1 MGKQSNKTLPF
12 GKAMIYGLGI
22 FGIQFFIG
30 YINSYQ
36 SQFYNNVLGADLM
49 ICAVIILIAK
59 IISSF
64 ADPIIGNIIDRSHFK
79 GGKMKPFV
87 AMSALPLAI
96 FTTLI
101 FVKIPFHSNA
111 VMYTYITFTTV
122 IWNIAMSFAD
132 IPSQGMLPL
141 LTPSAEERNSTAGIS
156 NFMKTIGLAAPGLVI
171 PIICVLTKSENG
183 AITEK
188 EYLITALFIDVVGL
202 LCYLA
207 MIKGSKEVVKSEPTN
222 MSFKAMFSEMKSNR
236 NLMMVFLLLML
247 GFGRNMGMSVGVQ
260 AASVLF
266 DKITLPG
273 GIELSGENLPIILG
287 IGSTIGSVVSII
299 LAPIINNKLGVKKT
313 YFIFGIYGFVVSTI
327 SYVLYVIG
335 GPYLPNALGGG
346 APMFRT
352 LVAAVL
358 YQFFIGFMF
367 GTHGFTPMVMLAET
381 VDYREMKTGK
391 RTEGTQYAVF
401 SLGVKLSNAFSVAI
415 AIFLVGLCGY
425 PKPEELEIASK
436 TVYEFAQANP
446 VIPNTVLA
454 AQWLI
459 PGICTL
465 LSCIPLIFYTINKKE
480 QKEIEAFMKEKMEK
494 EKVE

>member
-1 MGKQSNKTLPF
+1 MAKKADKTLTF
-12 GKAMIYGLGI
+12 GKAIVYGLGI

-36 SQFYNNVLGADLM
+36 SQFYTSVLGADLM
-49 ICAVIILIAK
+49 ICAIIILVAK
-59 IISSF
+59 LISSF

-79 GGKMKPFV
+79 SGKMKPFV

-96 FTTLI
+96 VTTLI
-101 FVKIPFHSNA
+101 FVKINFTSN
-111 VMYTYITFTTV
+111 VLMYAYITITTI
-122 IWNIAMSFAD
+122 IWNVAMSFAD
-132 IPSQGMLPL
+132 IPSQGMLAL
-141 LTPSAEERNSTAGIS
+141 ITPSAEERNTAAGIS

-171 PIICVLTKSENG
+171 PIICVFTKSDV
-183 AITEK
+183 ITEK
-188 EYLITALFIDVVGL
+188 EYLITAVFIDIVGL

-207 MIKGSKEVVKSEPTN
+207 LIKGSKEVVKSAPSK
-222 MSFKAMFSEMKSNR
+222 MSFKAMFTEMKSNR
-236 NLMMVFLLLML
+236 NLVMVFLLLML

-266 DKITLPG
+266 DKIEFA
-273 GIELSGENLPIILG
+273 GITLSGENLPIILG
-287 IGSTIGSVVSII
+287 IGSTIGSVVSIVTV
-299 LAPIINNKLGVKKT
+299 PIINAKWGVKKT
-313 YFIFGIYGFVVSTI
+313 YFVFGIYGFVVSTI

-335 GPYLPNALGGG
+335 GPSGV
-346 APMFRT
+346 FRS
-352 LVAAVL
+352 LIAAIL

-381 VDYREMKTGK
+381 VDYQEMKTGK

-401 SLGVKLSNAFSVAI
+401 SLGVKVSNAFSVAV

-425 PKPEELEIASK
+425 
-436 TVYEFAQANP
+436 QAHDAYAYGLAHP
-446 VIPNTVLA
+446 VVPNTILA

-465 LSCIPLIFYTINKKE
+465 LSCIPVYFYTINKKE
-480 QKEIEAFMKEKMEK
+480 QKEIEAFMKQ
-494 EKVE
+494 KVQKD

>member
-1 MGKQSNKTLPF
+1 MAKKTDKTLTF
-12 GKAMIYGLGI
+12 GKAIVYGLGI

-36 SQFYNNVLGADLM
+36 SQFYTSVLGADLM
-49 ICAVIILIAK
+49 ICAIIILVAK
-59 IISSF
+59 LISSF

-79 GGKMKPFV
+79 SGKMKPFV

-96 FTTLI
+96 VTTLI
-101 FVKIPFHSNA
+101 FVKINFTSN
-111 VMYTYITFTTV
+111 VLMYTYITITTI
-122 IWNIAMSFAD
+122 IWNVAMSFAD
-132 IPSQGMLPL
+132 IPSQGMLAL
-141 LTPSAEERNSTAGIS
+141 ITPSAEERNTAAGIS

-171 PIICVLTKSENG
+171 PIICVFTKSDV
-183 AITEK
+183 ITEK
-188 EYLITALFIDVVGL
+188 EYLITAVFIDIVGL

-207 MIKGSKEVVKSEPTN
+207 LIKGSKEVVKSAPSK
-222 MSFKAMFSEMKSNR
+222 MSFKAMFTEMKSNR
-236 NLMMVFLLLML
+236 NLVMVFLLLML

-266 DKITLPG
+266 DKIEFA
-273 GIELSGENLPIILG
+273 GITLSGENLPIILG
-287 IGSTIGSVVSII
+287 IGSTIGSVVSIVTV
-299 LAPIINNKLGVKKT
+299 PMINAKWGVKKT
-313 YFIFGIYGFVVSTI
+313 YFVFGIYGFVVSTI

-335 GPYLPNALGGG
+335 GPSGV
-346 APMFRT
+346 FRS
-352 LVAAVL
+352 LIAAIL

-381 VDYREMKTGK
+381 VDYQEMKTGK

-401 SLGVKLSNAFSVAI
+401 SLGVKVSNAFSVAV

-425 PKPEELEIASK
+425 
-436 TVYEFAQANP
+436 QAHDAYAYGLAHP
-446 VIPNTVLA
+446 VVPNTILA

-465 LSCIPLIFYTINKKE
+465 LSCIPVYFYTINKKE
-480 QKEIEAFMKEKMEK
+480 QKEIEAFMKQ
-494 EKVE
+494 KVQKD

>member
-1 MGKQSNKTLPF
+1 MAKKTDKTLPF
-12 GKAMIYGLGI
+12 GKAIVYGLGI

-36 SQFYNNVLGADLM
+36 SQFYTSVLGADLM
-49 ICAVIILIAK
+49 ICAIIILVAK
-59 IISSF
+59 LISSF

-79 GGKMKPFV
+79 SGKMKPFV

-101 FVKIPFHSNA
+101 FVKINFTSNA
-111 VMYTYITFTTV
+111 LMYVYITITTI
-122 IWNIAMSFAD
+122 IWNVAMSFAD
-132 IPSQGMLPL
+132 IPSQGMLAL
-141 LTPSAEERNSTAGIS
+141 ITPSAEERNTAAGIS

-171 PIICVLTKSENG
+171 PIICVFTKSDV
-183 AITEK
+183 ITEK
-188 EYLITALFIDVVGL
+188 EYLITAVFIDIVGL

-207 MIKGSKEVVKSEPTN
+207 LIKGSKEVVKSAPSK
-222 MSFKAMFSEMKSNR
+222 MSFKAMFVEMKSNR
-236 NLMMVFLLLML
+236 NLVMVFLLLML

-266 DKITLPG
+266 DKIEFA
-273 GIELSGENLPIILG
+273 GITLSGENLPIILG
-287 IGSTIGSVVSII
+287 IGSTIGSVVSIVTV
-299 LAPIINNKLGVKKT
+299 PMINAKLGVKKT

-335 GPYLPNALGGG
+335 GPSGV
-346 APMFRT
+346 FRS
-352 LVAAVL
+352 LIAAVL

-381 VDYREMKTGK
+381 VDYQEMRTGK

-401 SLGVKLSNAFSVAI
+401 SLGVKVSNAFSVAV
-415 AIFLVGLCGY
+415 AIFLVGHCGY
-425 PKPEELEIASK
+425 
-436 TVYEFAQANP
+436 QAHDAYTYGLAHP
-446 VIPNTVLA
+446 VVPNTILA

-465 LSCIPLIFYTINKKE
+465 LSCIPVYFYTINKKE
-480 QKEIEAFMKEKMEK
+480 QKEIEAFMKQ
-494 EKVE
+494 KVQND

>member
-1 MGKQSNKTLPF
+1 
-12 GKAMIYGLGI
+12 
-22 FGIQFFIG
+22 
-30 YINSYQ
+30 
-36 SQFYNNVLGADLM
+36 
-49 ICAVIILIAK
+49 
-59 IISSF
+59 
-64 ADPIIGNIIDRSHFK
+64 
-79 GGKMKPFV
+79 
-87 AMSALPLAI
+87 
-96 FTTLI
+96 
-101 FVKIPFHSNA
+101 
-111 VMYTYITFTTV
+111 MYTYITVTTI

-171 PIICVLTKSENG
+171 PIICVFTKS
-183 AITEK
+183 AVITEK
-188 EYLITALFIDVVGL
+188 EYLITAIFIDIVGL

-207 MIKGSKEVVKSEPTN
+207 LIKGSKEVVQSEPTN

-266 DKITLPG
+266 DKIEFA
-273 GIELSGENLPIILG
+273 GITLSGENLPIILG
-287 IGSTIGSVVSII
+287 IGSTIGSVVSIVTV
-299 LAPIINNKLGVKKT
+299 PMINNKLGVKKT

-327 SYVLYVIG
+327 SYVLYIIG
-335 GPYLPNALGGG
+335 GPNGI
-346 APMFRT
+346 FRS
-352 LVAAVL
+352 LIAAVL

-381 VDYREMKTGK
+381 VDYREMQTGK

-401 SLGVKLSNAFSVAI
+401 SLGVKVSNAFSVAV

-425 PKPEELEIASK
+425 TTQIPAQFDS
-436 TVYEFAQANP
+436 VYAYAQANP

-465 LSCIPLIFYTINKKE
+465 LSCIPVYFYTINKKE
-480 QKEIEAFMKEKMEK
+480 QKEIEAFMKQ
-494 EKVE
+494 KVENK

>member
-1 MGKQSNKTLPF
+1 MAKNNSKTLPF
-12 GKAMIYGLGI
+12 GKAMVYGLGI

-36 SQFYNNVLGADLM
+36 SQFYISVLGADLM
-49 ICAVIILIAK
+49 ICAIIILVAK
-59 IISSF
+59 LISSF

-79 GGKMKPFV
+79 NGKMKPFV

-96 FTTLI
+96 LTTLI
-101 FVKIPFHSNA
+101 FVKINFTSNA
-111 VMYTYITFTTV
+111 AMYVYITLTTI

-141 LTPSAEERNSTAGIS
+141 LTPVAEERNTAAGIS
-156 NFMKTIGLAAPGLVI
+156 NFMKTCGLAAPGLVI
-171 PIICVLTKSENG
+171 PFICVFTKSDV
-183 AITEK
+183 ITEK
-188 EYLITALFIDVVGL
+188 EYLITAIFIDIVGL
-202 LCYLA
+202 LLYALLLLR
-207 MIKGSKEVVKSEPTN
+207 SKEVVKSEPAS
-222 MSFKAMFSEMKSNR
+222 MSFKAMFSEMRHNH
-236 NLMMVFLLLML
+236 NLMMVFWLLML

-266 DKITLPG
+266 DKITLG
-273 GIELSGENLPIILG
+273 SIVLSGENLPILLG

-299 LAPIINNKLGVKKT
+299 TVPMINNKLGVKKT
-313 YFIFGIYGFVVSTI
+313 YFIFGIYGFAVSTI
-327 SYVLYVIG
+327 CYVLYLIG
-335 GPYLPNALGGG
+335 GPG
-346 APMFRT
+346 AVFRSP
-352 LVAAVL
+352 LAAVL

-381 VDYREMKTGK
+381 VDYREMQTGK

-401 SLGVKLSNAFSVAI
+401 SLGVKVSNAFSVAV

-425 PKPEELEIASK
+425 Q
-436 TVYEFAQANP
+436 AQDAYAYG
-446 VIPNTVLA
+446 LA

-465 LSCIPLIFYTINKKE
+465 LSCIPVYFYTINKKE
-480 QKEIEAFMKEKMEK
+480 QQEIEEFMKNKIEKQ
-494 EKVE
+494 

>member
-1 MGKQSNKTLPF
+1 MAKKTDKTLTF
-12 GKAMIYGLGI
+12 GKAVVYGLGI

-36 SQFYNNVLGADLM
+36 SQFYTSVLGADLM
-49 ICAVIILIAK
+49 ICAIIILVAK
-59 IISSF
+59 LISSF

-79 GGKMKPFV
+79 SGKMKPFV

-101 FVKIPFHSNA
+101 FVKINFTSNA
-111 VMYTYITFTTV
+111 LMYVYITITTI
-122 IWNIAMSFAD
+122 IWNVAMSFAD
-132 IPSQGMLPL
+132 IPSQGMLAL
-141 LTPSAEERNSTAGIS
+141 ITPSAEERNTAAGIS

-171 PIICVLTKSENG
+171 PIICVFTKSDV
-183 AITEK
+183 ITEK
-188 EYLITALFIDVVGL
+188 EYLITAVFIDIVGL

-207 MIKGSKEVVKSEPTN
+207 LIKGSKEVVKSAPSK
-222 MSFKAMFSEMKSNR
+222 MSFKAMFVEMKSNR
-236 NLMMVFLLLML
+236 NLVMVFLLLML

-266 DKITLPG
+266 DKIEFA
-273 GIELSGENLPIILG
+273 GITLSGENLPIILG
-287 IGSTIGSVVSII
+287 IGSTIGSVVSIVTV
-299 LAPIINNKLGVKKT
+299 PIINAKLGVKKT
-313 YFIFGIYGFVVSTI
+313 YFIFGIYGFAVSTI

-335 GPYLPNALGGG
+335 GPSGV
-346 APMFRT
+346 FRS
-352 LVAAVL
+352 LIAAVL

-381 VDYREMKTGK
+381 VDYQEMRTGK

-401 SLGVKLSNAFSVAI
+401 SLGVKVSNAFSVAV

-425 PKPEELEIASK
+425 
-436 TVYEFAQANP
+436 QAHDAYAYGLAHP
-446 VIPNTVLA
+446 VVPNTILA

-465 LSCIPLIFYTINKKE
+465 LSCIPVYFYTINKKE
-480 QKEIEAFMKEKMEK
+480 QKEIEAFMKQ
-494 EKVE
+494 KVQND

>member
-1 MGKQSNKTLPF
+1 MAKKATKTLSF
-12 GKAMIYGLGI
+12 GKAMVYGLGI

-36 SQFYNNVLGADLM
+36 SQFYTSVLGANLM
-49 ICAVIILIAK
+49 VCAIIILIAK
-59 IISSF
+59 LISSF

-79 GGKMKPFV
+79 SGKMKPFV
-87 AMSALPLAI
+87 GMSALPLAI

-101 FVKIPFHSNA
+101 FVKINFTSDA
-111 VMYTYITFTTV
+111 AMYTYITVTTI

-171 PIICVLTKSENG
+171 PIICVFTKS
-183 AITEK
+183 AVITEK
-188 EYLITALFIDVVGL
+188 EYLITAIFIDIVGL

-207 MIKGSKEVVKSEPTN
+207 LIKGSKEVVQSEPTN

-266 DKITLPG
+266 DKIEFA
-273 GIELSGENLPIILG
+273 GITLSGENLPIILG
-287 IGSTIGSVVSII
+287 IGSTIGSVVSIVTV
-299 LAPIINNKLGVKKT
+299 PMINNKLGVKKT

-327 SYVLYVIG
+327 SYVLYIIG
-335 GPYLPNALGGG
+335 GPNGI
-346 APMFRT
+346 FRS
-352 LVAAVL
+352 LIAAVL

-381 VDYREMKTGK
+381 VDYREMQTGK

-401 SLGVKLSNAFSVAI
+401 SLGVKVSNAFSVAV

-425 PKPEELEIASK
+425 TTQIPAQFDS
-436 TVYEFAQANP
+436 VYAYAQANP

-465 LSCIPLIFYTINKKE
+465 LSCIPVYFYTINKKE
-480 QKEIEAFMKEKMEK
+480 QKEIEAFMKQ
-494 EKVE
+494 KVENK

>member
-1 MGKQSNKTLPF
+1 MAKKTDKTLSF
-12 GKAMIYGLGI
+12 GKAVVYGLGI

-36 SQFYNNVLGADLM
+36 SQFYTSVLGADLM
-49 ICAVIILIAK
+49 ICAIIILVAK
-59 IISSF
+59 LISSF

-79 GGKMKPFV
+79 SGKMKPFV

-101 FVKIPFHSNA
+101 FVKINFTSNA
-111 VMYTYITFTTV
+111 LMYVYITITTI
-122 IWNIAMSFAD
+122 IWNVAMSFAD
-132 IPSQGMLPL
+132 IPSQGMLAL
-141 LTPSAEERNSTAGIS
+141 ITPSAEERNTAAGIS

-171 PIICVLTKSENG
+171 PIICVFTKSDV
-183 AITEK
+183 ITEK
-188 EYLITALFIDVVGL
+188 EYLITAVFIDIVGL

-207 MIKGSKEVVKSEPTN
+207 LIKGSKEVVKSAPSK
-222 MSFKAMFSEMKSNR
+222 MSFKAMFVEMKSNR
-236 NLMMVFLLLML
+236 NLVMVFLLLML

-266 DKITLPG
+266 DKIEFA
-273 GIELSGENLPIILG
+273 GITLSGENLPIILG
-287 IGSTIGSVVSII
+287 IGSTIGSVVSIVTV
-299 LAPIINNKLGVKKT
+299 PMINAKLGVKKT

-335 GPYLPNALGGG
+335 GPSGV
-346 APMFRT
+346 FRS
-352 LVAAVL
+352 LIAAGL

-381 VDYREMKTGK
+381 VDYQEMRTGK

-401 SLGVKLSNAFSVAI
+401 SLGVKVSNAFSVAV

-425 PKPEELEIASK
+425 
-436 TVYEFAQANP
+436 QAHDAYAYGLAHP
-446 VIPNTVLA
+446 VVPNTILA

-465 LSCIPLIFYTINKKE
+465 LSCIPVYFYTINKKE
-480 QKEIEAFMKEKMEK
+480 QKEIEAFMKQ
-494 EKVE
+494 KVQND

>member
-1 MGKQSNKTLPF
+1 MAKKTDKTLTF
-12 GKAMIYGLGI
+12 GKAVVYGLGI

-36 SQFYNNVLGADLM
+36 SQFYTSVLGADLM
-49 ICAVIILIAK
+49 ICAIIILVAK
-59 IISSF
+59 LISSF

-79 GGKMKPFV
+79 SGKMKPFV

-101 FVKIPFHSNA
+101 FVKINFTSNA
-111 VMYTYITFTTV
+111 LMYVYITITTI
-122 IWNIAMSFAD
+122 IWNVAMSFAD
-132 IPSQGMLPL
+132 IPSQGMLAL
-141 LTPSAEERNSTAGIS
+141 ITPSAEERNTAAGIS

-171 PIICVLTKSENG
+171 PIICVFTKSDV
-183 AITEK
+183 ITEK
-188 EYLITALFIDVVGL
+188 EYLITAVFIDIVGL

-207 MIKGSKEVVKSEPTN
+207 LIKGSKEVVKSAPSK
-222 MSFKAMFSEMKSNR
+222 MSFKAMFVEMKSNR
-236 NLMMVFLLLML
+236 NLVMVFLLLML

-266 DKITLPG
+266 DKIEFA
-273 GIELSGENLPIILG
+273 GITLSGENLPIILG
-287 IGSTIGSVVSII
+287 IGSTIGSVVSIVTV
-299 LAPIINNKLGVKKT
+299 PIINAKLGVKKT
-313 YFIFGIYGFVVSTI
+313 YFIFGIYGFAVSTI

-335 GPYLPNALGGG
+335 GPSGV
-346 APMFRT
+346 FRS
-352 LVAAVL
+352 LIAAVL

-381 VDYREMKTGK
+381 VDYQEMRTGK

-401 SLGVKLSNAFSVAI
+401 SLGVKVSNAFSVAV

-425 PKPEELEIASK
+425 
-436 TVYEFAQANP
+436 QAHDAYAYGLAHP
-446 VIPNTVLA
+446 VVPNTILA

-465 LSCIPLIFYTINKKE
+465 LSCIPVYFYTINKKE
-480 QKEIEAFMKEKMEK
+480 QKEIEAFMAKKTQK
-494 EKVE
+494 D

>member
-1 MGKQSNKTLPF
+1 MAKKADKTLTF
-12 GKAMIYGLGI
+12 GKAIVYGLGI

-36 SQFYNNVLGADLM
+36 SQFYTSVLGADLM
-49 ICAVIILIAK
+49 ICAIIILVAK
-59 IISSF
+59 LISSF

-79 GGKMKPFV
+79 SGKMKPFV

-101 FVKIPFHSNA
+101 FVKINFTSN
-111 VMYTYITFTTV
+111 VLMYAYITITTI
-122 IWNIAMSFAD
+122 IWNVAMSFAD
-132 IPSQGMLPL
+132 IPSQGMLAL
-141 LTPSAEERNSTAGIS
+141 ITPSAEERNTAAGIS

-171 PIICVLTKSENG
+171 PIICVFTKSDV
-183 AITEK
+183 ITEK
-188 EYLITALFIDVVGL
+188 EYLITAVFIDIVGL

-207 MIKGSKEVVKSEPTN
+207 LIKGSKEVVKSAPSK
-222 MSFKAMFSEMKSNR
+222 MSFKAMFTEMKSNR
-236 NLMMVFLLLML
+236 NLVMVFLLLML

-266 DKITLPG
+266 DKIEFA
-273 GIELSGENLPIILG
+273 GITLSGENLPIILG
-287 IGSTIGSVVSII
+287 IGSTIGSVVSIVTV
-299 LAPIINNKLGVKKT
+299 PMINAKWGVKKT
-313 YFIFGIYGFVVSTI
+313 YFVFGIYGFVVSTI

-335 GPYLPNALGGG
+335 GPSGV
-346 APMFRT
+346 FRS
-352 LVAAVL
+352 LIAAIL

-381 VDYREMKTGK
+381 VDYQEMKTGK

-401 SLGVKLSNAFSVAI
+401 SLGVKVSNAFSVAV

-425 PKPEELEIASK
+425 
-436 TVYEFAQANP
+436 QAHDAYAYGLAHP
-446 VIPNTVLA
+446 VVPNTILA

-465 LSCIPLIFYTINKKE
+465 LSCIPVYFYTINKKE
-480 QKEIEAFMKEKMEK
+480 QKEIEAFMKQ
-494 EKVE
+494 KVQKD

>member
-1 MGKQSNKTLPF
+1 MAKKADKTLTF
-12 GKAMIYGLGI
+12 GKAIVYGLGI

-36 SQFYNNVLGADLM
+36 SQFYTSVLGADLM
-49 ICAVIILIAK
+49 ICAIIILVAK
-59 IISSF
+59 LISSF

-79 GGKMKPFV
+79 SGKMKPFV

-96 FTTLI
+96 VTTLI
-101 FVKIPFHSNA
+101 FVKINFTSN
-111 VMYTYITFTTV
+111 VLMYAYITITTI
-122 IWNIAMSFAD
+122 IWNVAMSFAD
-132 IPSQGMLPL
+132 IPSQGMLAL
-141 LTPSAEERNSTAGIS
+141 ITPSAEERNTAAGIS

-171 PIICVLTKSENG
+171 PIICVFTKSDV
-183 AITEK
+183 ITEK
-188 EYLITALFIDVVGL
+188 EYLITAVFIDIVGL

-207 MIKGSKEVVKSEPTN
+207 LIKGSKEVVKSAPN
-222 MSFKAMFSEMKSNR
+222 KMSFKAMFTEMKSNR
-236 NLMMVFLLLML
+236 NLVMVFLLLML

-266 DKITLPG
+266 DKIEFA
-273 GIELSGENLPIILG
+273 GITLSGENLPIILG
-287 IGSTIGSVVSII
+287 IGSTIGSVVSIVTV
-299 LAPIINNKLGVKKT
+299 PMINAKWGVKKT
-313 YFIFGIYGFVVSTI
+313 YFVFGIYGFVVSTI

-335 GPYLPNALGGG
+335 GPSGV
-346 APMFRT
+346 FRS
-352 LVAAVL
+352 LIAAIL

-381 VDYREMKTGK
+381 VDYQEMKTGK

-401 SLGVKLSNAFSVAI
+401 SLGVKVSNAFSVAV

-425 PKPEELEIASK
+425 
-436 TVYEFAQANP
+436 QAHDAYAYGLAHP
-446 VIPNTVLA
+446 VVPNTILA

-465 LSCIPLIFYTINKKE
+465 LSCIPVYFYTINKKE
-480 QKEIEAFMKEKMEK
+480 QKEIEAFMKQ
-494 EKVE
+494 KVQKD

>member
-1 MGKQSNKTLPF
+1 MAKKTDKTLTF
-12 GKAMIYGLGI
+12 GKAIVYGLGI

-36 SQFYNNVLGADLM
+36 SQFYTSVLGADLM
-49 ICAVIILIAK
+49 ICAIIILVAK
-59 IISSF
+59 LISSF

-79 GGKMKPFV
+79 SGKMKPFV

-96 FTTLI
+96 VTTLI
-101 FVKIPFHSNA
+101 FVKINFTSNA
-111 VMYTYITFTTV
+111 LMYVYITITTI
-122 IWNIAMSFAD
+122 IWNVAMSFAD
-132 IPSQGMLPL
+132 IPSQGMLAL
-141 LTPSAEERNSTAGIS
+141 ITPSAEERNTAAGIS

-171 PIICVLTKSENG
+171 PIICVFTKSDV
-183 AITEK
+183 ITEK
-188 EYLITALFIDVVGL
+188 EYLITAVFIDIVGL

-207 MIKGSKEVVKSEPTN
+207 LIKGSKEVVKSAPSK
-222 MSFKAMFSEMKSNR
+222 MSFKAMFIEMKSNR
-236 NLMMVFLLLML
+236 NLVMVFLLLML

-266 DKITLPG
+266 DKIEFA
-273 GIELSGENLPIILG
+273 GITLSGENLPIILG
-287 IGSTIGSVVSII
+287 IGSTIGSVVSIVTV
-299 LAPIINNKLGVKKT
+299 PMINAKWGVKKT
-313 YFIFGIYGFVVSTI
+313 YFVFGIYGFLVSTI

-335 GPYLPNALGGG
+335 GPSGV
-346 APMFRT
+346 FRS
-352 LVAAVL
+352 LIAAVL

-381 VDYREMKTGK
+381 VDYQEMKTGK

-401 SLGVKLSNAFSVAI
+401 SLGVKVSNAFSVAV

-425 PKPEELEIASK
+425 
-436 TVYEFAQANP
+436 QAHDAYGYGLAHP
-446 VIPNTVLA
+446 VVPNTILA

-465 LSCIPLIFYTINKKE
+465 LSCIPVYFYTINKKE
-480 QKEIEAFMKEKMEK
+480 QKEIEAFMAKKTQK
-494 EKVE
+494 D

>member
-1 MGKQSNKTLPF
+1 MAKKTDKTLSF
-12 GKAMIYGLGI
+12 GKAVVYGLGI

-36 SQFYNNVLGADLM
+36 SQFYTSVLGADLM
-49 ICAVIILIAK
+49 ICAIIILVAK
-59 IISSF
+59 LISSF

-79 GGKMKPFV
+79 SGKMKPFV

-101 FVKIPFHSNA
+101 FVKINFTSNA
-111 VMYTYITFTTV
+111 LMYVYITITTI
-122 IWNIAMSFAD
+122 IWNVAMSFAD
-132 IPSQGMLPL
+132 IPSQGMLAL
-141 LTPSAEERNSTAGIS
+141 ITPSAEERNTAAGIS

-171 PIICVLTKSENG
+171 PIICVFTKSDV
-183 AITEK
+183 ITEK
-188 EYLITALFIDVVGL
+188 EYLITAVFIDIVGL

-207 MIKGSKEVVKSEPTN
+207 LIKGSKEVVKSAPSK
-222 MSFKAMFSEMKSNR
+222 MSFKAMFVEMKSNR
-236 NLMMVFLLLML
+236 NLVMVFLLLML

-266 DKITLPG
+266 DKIEFA
-273 GIELSGENLPIILG
+273 GITLSGENLPIILG
-287 IGSTIGSVVSII
+287 IGSTIGSVVSIVTV
-299 LAPIINNKLGVKKT
+299 PMINAKLGVKKT

-335 GPYLPNALGGG
+335 GPSGV
-346 APMFRT
+346 FRS
-352 LVAAVL
+352 LIAAVL

-381 VDYREMKTGK
+381 VDYQEMRTGK

-401 SLGVKLSNAFSVAI
+401 SLGVKVSNAFSVAV

-425 PKPEELEIASK
+425 
-436 TVYEFAQANP
+436 QAHDAYAYGLAHP
-446 VIPNTVLA
+446 VVPNTILA

-465 LSCIPLIFYTINKKE
+465 LSCIPVYFYTINKKE
-480 QKEIEAFMKEKMEK
+480 QKEIEAFMKQ
-494 EKVE
+494 KVQND

>member
-1 MGKQSNKTLPF
+1 MAKKTNKTLPF

-36 SQFYNNVLGADLM
+36 SQFYISQLGANLM
-49 ICAVIILIAK
+49 VCAIIILIAK

-79 GGKMKPFV
+79 SGKMKPFV

-101 FVKIPFHSNA
+101 FIKIDFHSTA
-111 VMYTYITFTTV
+111 VMYTYITVTTI

-141 LTPSAEERNSTAGIS
+141 LTPSSEERNSAAGIS

-188 EYLITALFIDVVGL
+188 EYLITALFIDVIGI
-202 LCYLA
+202 LCYVALF
-207 MIKGSKEVVKSEPTN
+207 KGCKEVVKSQPTN

-266 DKITLPG
+266 DKVTLPG
-273 GIELSGENLPIILG
+273 GAELAGENLPILLG

-313 YFIFGIYGFVVSTI
+313 YFIFGIYGFVVSTVC
-327 SYVLYVIG
+327 YVLYIIG
-335 GPYLPNALGGG
+335 GPG
-346 APMFRT
+346 AIFRSP
-352 LVAAVL
+352 LAAVL

-381 VDYREMKTGK
+381 VDYREMTTGK

-401 SLGVKLSNAFSVAI
+401 SLGVKLSNAFSVAV

-425 PKPEELEIASK
+425 TTQIPAGYSSVCNYLQQTGN
-436 TVYEFAQANP
+436 TV
-446 VIPNTVLA
+446 VPNTILA

-465 LSCIPLIFYTINKKE
+465 LSCIPVYFYTINKKE
-480 QKEIEAFMKEKMEK
+480 QKEIEEFMTKKIESEKAQ
-494 EKVE
+494 

>member
-1 MGKQSNKTLPF
+1 MAKNQTKTLPF

-36 SQFYNNVLGADLM
+36 SQFYISVLGADLM
-49 ICAVIILIAK
+49 VCAIIILVAK
-59 IISSF
+59 LISSF
-64 ADPIIGNIIDRSHFK
+64 ADPIIGNIIDRSRFK
-79 GGKMKPFV
+79 SGKMKPFV

-96 FTTLI
+96 LTTLI
-101 FVKIPFHSNA
+101 FVKINFTSNA
-111 VMYTYITFTTV
+111 AMYIYITVTTI

-141 LTPSAEERNSTAGIS
+141 LTPSAEERNTAAGIS
-156 NFMKTIGLAAPGLVI
+156 NFMKTCGLAAPGLVI
-171 PIICVLTKSENG
+171 PFICVFTKSDI
-183 AITEK
+183 ITEK
-188 EYLITALFIDVVGL
+188 EYLITAIFIDIVGL
-202 LCYLA
+202 LLYALLLLR
-207 MIKGSKEVVKSEPTN
+207 SKEVVKSEPAS
-222 MSFKAMFSEMKSNR
+222 MSFKAMFSEMKNNH
-236 NLMMVFLLLML
+236 NLMMVFWLLML

-266 DKITLPG
+266 EKITIG
-273 GIELSGENLPIILG
+273 NIVLSGENLPILLG

-299 LAPIINNKLGVKKT
+299 TVPMINNKLGVKKT
-313 YFIFGIYGFVVSTI
+313 YFIFGIYGFAVSTI
-327 SYVLYVIG
+327 CYVLYLIG
-335 GPYLPNALGGG
+335 GPG
-346 APMFRT
+346 AVFRSPI
-352 LVAAVL
+352 AAVL

-381 VDYREMKTGK
+381 VDYREMQTGK

-401 SLGVKLSNAFSVAI
+401 SLGVKVSNAFSVAV

-425 PKPEELEIASK
+425 
-436 TVYEFAQANP
+436 QAKDAYAYGLAHP
-446 VIPNTVLA
+446 VVPNTILA

-465 LSCIPLIFYTINKKE
+465 LSCIPVYFYTINRKE
-480 QKEIEAFMKEKMEK
+480 QKEIEAFMAQ
-494 EKVE
+494 KVEKQ

>member
-1 MGKQSNKTLPF
+1 MIILMMYLWGDYMAKNSNKTLTF

-36 SQFYNNVLGADLM
+36 SQFYTSMLGADLM
-49 ICAVIILIAK
+49 ICAIIILVAK
-59 IISSF
+59 LISSF
-64 ADPIIGNIIDRSHFK
+64 ADPVIGNIIDRSHFK
-79 GGKMKPFV
+79 SGKMKPFV

-101 FVKIPFHSNA
+101 FVKIDFSSNA
-111 VMYTYITFTTV
+111 LMYTYITITTV
-122 IWNIAMSFAD
+122 IWNVAMSFAD
-132 IPSQGMLPL
+132 IPSQGMLAL
-141 LTPSAEERNSTAGIS
+141 ITPSADERNTAAGIS
-156 NFMKTIGLAAPGLVI
+156 NFMKTVGLAAPGLVI
-171 PIICVLTKSENG
+171 PIICVLVKSENG
-183 AITEK
+183 AIDEK
-188 EYLITALFIDVVGL
+188 AYLVTALFIDVIGL

-207 MIKGSKEVVKSEPTN
+207 LIKGSKEVVKSEPSK
-222 MSFKAMFSEMKSNR
+222 MSFKAMFSEMRNNR

-266 DKITLPG
+266 DKIEFA
-273 GIELSGENLPIILG
+273 GITLSGENLPIILG
-287 IGSTIGSVVSII
+287 IGSTVGSVVSIVTV
-299 LAPIINNKLGVKKT
+299 PMINAKLGVKKT

-327 SYVLYVIG
+327 SYVLYLVG
-335 GPYLPNALGGG
+335 GPNGI
-346 APMFRT
+346 FRS
-352 LVAAVL
+352 LIAAVL

-381 VDYREMKTGK
+381 VDYQEMKTGE

-401 SLGVKLSNAFSVAI
+401 SLGVKVSNAFSVAV

-425 PKPEELEIASK
+425 
-436 TVYEFAQANP
+436 QAKDAYAYGLAHP
-446 VIPNTVLA
+446 VVPNTVLA

-465 LSCIPLIFYTINKKE
+465 LSCIPVYFYTINKKE
-480 QKEIEAFMKEKMEK
+480 QKEIEAFMKN
-494 EKVE
+494 KVENNE

>member
-1 MGKQSNKTLPF
+1 MAKKADKTLTF
-12 GKAMIYGLGI
+12 GKAIVYGLGI

-36 SQFYNNVLGADLM
+36 SQFYTSVLGADLM
-49 ICAVIILIAK
+49 ICAIIILVAK
-59 IISSF
+59 LISSF

-79 GGKMKPFV
+79 SGKMKPFV

-96 FTTLI
+96 VTTLI
-101 FVKIPFHSNA
+101 FVKINFTSNA
-111 VMYTYITFTTV
+111 LMYAYITITTI
-122 IWNIAMSFAD
+122 IWNVAMSFAD
-132 IPSQGMLPL
+132 IPSQGMLAL
-141 LTPSAEERNSTAGIS
+141 ITPSAEERNTAAGIS

-171 PIICVLTKSENG
+171 PIICVFTKSDV
-183 AITEK
+183 ITEK
-188 EYLITALFIDVVGL
+188 EYLITAVFIDIVGL

-207 MIKGSKEVVKSEPTN
+207 LIKGSKEVVKSAPSK
-222 MSFKAMFSEMKSNR
+222 MSFKAMFTEMKSNR
-236 NLMMVFLLLML
+236 NLVMVFLLLML

-266 DKITLPG
+266 DKIEFA
-273 GIELSGENLPIILG
+273 GITLSGENLPIILG
-287 IGSTIGSVVSII
+287 IGSTIGSVVSIVTV
-299 LAPIINNKLGVKKT
+299 PIINAKWGVKKT
-313 YFIFGIYGFVVSTI
+313 YFVFGIYGFVVSTI

-335 GPYLPNALGGG
+335 GPSGV
-346 APMFRT
+346 FRS
-352 LVAAVL
+352 LIAAIL

-381 VDYREMKTGK
+381 VDYQEMKTGK

-401 SLGVKLSNAFSVAI
+401 SLGVKVSNAFSVAV

-425 PKPEELEIASK
+425 
-436 TVYEFAQANP
+436 QAHDAYAYGLAHP
-446 VIPNTVLA
+446 VVPNTILA

-465 LSCIPLIFYTINKKE
+465 LSCIPVYFYTINKKE
-480 QKEIEAFMKEKMEK
+480 QKEIEAFMKQ
-494 EKVE
+494 KVQKD

>member
-1 MGKQSNKTLPF
+1 MYGVNTMAKNNKTLPF
-12 GKAMIYGLGI
+12 GKATVYGLGI

-36 SQFYNNVLGADLM
+36 SQFYKSVLGADLT
-49 ICAVIILIAK
+49 ICAIIILVAK
-59 IISSF
+59 LISSF

-111 VMYTYITFTTV
+111 VMYTYITVTTI

-141 LTPSAEERNSTAGIS
+141 LTPSADERNTAAGIS
-156 NFMKTIGLAAPGLVI
+156 NFMKTCGLAAPGLVI
-171 PIICVLTKSENG
+171 PFICVFTKSDV
-183 AITEK
+183 ITEK
-188 EYLITALFIDVVGL
+188 EYLITAIFIDIVGL
-202 LCYLA
+202 LLYALLLLR
-207 MIKGSKEVVKSEPTN
+207 SKEVVKSTPSK
-222 MSFKAMFSEMKSNR
+222 MSFKAMFTEMRTNH

-266 DKITLPG
+266 DKVTLPG
-273 GIELSGENLPIILG
+273 GAVLSGENLPILLG

-299 LAPIINNKLGVKKT
+299 IAPIINNKIGVKKT
-313 YFIFGIYGFVVSTI
+313 YYIFGIYGFVVSTVC
-327 SYVLYVIG
+327 YVLYVIG
-335 GPYLPNALGGG
+335 GPSAI
-346 APMFRT
+346 FRSP
-352 LVAAVL
+352 LAAVL

-381 VDYREMKTGK
+381 VDYQEMKTGR

-401 SLGVKLSNAFSVAI
+401 SLGVKVSNAFSVAV

-425 PKPEELEIASK
+425 QSEGAFA
-436 TVYEFAQANP
+436 YAQAHP
-446 VIPNTVLA
+446 VVPNTILA

-465 LSCIPLIFYTINKKE
+465 LSCIPVYFYTINRKE
-480 QKEIEAFMKEKMEK
+480 QKEIEAFMKNKIENE
-494 EKVE
+494 

>member
-1 MGKQSNKTLPF
+1 MAKKTDKTLTF
-12 GKAMIYGLGI
+12 GKAIVYGLGI

-36 SQFYNNVLGADLM
+36 SQFYTSVLGADLM
-49 ICAVIILIAK
+49 ICAIIILVAK
-59 IISSF
+59 LISSF

-79 GGKMKPFV
+79 SGKMKPFV

-101 FVKIPFHSNA
+101 FVKINFTSNA
-111 VMYTYITFTTV
+111 LMYVYITITTI
-122 IWNIAMSFAD
+122 IWNVAMSFAD
-132 IPSQGMLPL
+132 IPSQGMLAL
-141 LTPSAEERNSTAGIS
+141 ITPSAEERNTAAGIS

-171 PIICVLTKSENG
+171 PIICVFTKSDV
-183 AITEK
+183 ITEK
-188 EYLITALFIDVVGL
+188 EYLITAVFIDIVGL

-207 MIKGSKEVVKSEPTN
+207 LIKGSKEVVKSAPSK
-222 MSFKAMFSEMKSNR
+222 MSFKAMFVEMKSNR
-236 NLMMVFLLLML
+236 NLVMVFLLLML

-266 DKITLPG
+266 DKIEFA
-273 GIELSGENLPIILG
+273 GITLSGENLPIILG
-287 IGSTIGSVVSII
+287 IGSTIGSVVSIVTV
-299 LAPIINNKLGVKKT
+299 PIINAKLGVKKT
-313 YFIFGIYGFVVSTI
+313 YFIFGIYGFAVSTI

-335 GPYLPNALGGG
+335 GPSGV
-346 APMFRT
+346 FRS
-352 LVAAVL
+352 LIAAVL

-381 VDYREMKTGK
+381 VDYQEMRTGK

-401 SLGVKLSNAFSVAI
+401 SLGVKVSNAFSVAV

-425 PKPEELEIASK
+425 
-436 TVYEFAQANP
+436 QAHDAYAYGLAHP
-446 VIPNTVLA
+446 VVPNTILA

-465 LSCIPLIFYTINKKE
+465 LSCIPVYFYTINKKE
-480 QKEIEAFMKEKMEK
+480 QKEIEAFMKQ
-494 EKVE
+494 KVQND